1 MMVDHETVQ
10 SFNNLPTS
18 SGDNSSLVYWE
29 GANDNLTEIMKNII
43 KHSISKTGS
52 STNTSSNTGA
62 KGTNTN
68 TKNTNPPSQQNQPKN
83 KNTPDLMGKLFFLV
97 SCQLSFKH
105 TGILK
110 SSGGNNANDSY
121 SQNNPLLNPLVTS
134 VPVPTLSN
142 QRSQMVKE
150 LESSSSTTA
159 AAASSS
165 KNENKNSSSSV
176 TTNPLRVIIA
186 RNRYSEGETKTTTTT
201 TPIPIATST
210 SSVFSFPAGLKPTE
224 QSLLYAIPLEYCD
237 QCLYLDFLALCVSHV
252 PYTNTASPSPNKK
265 EGGGGETSLIMKQQ
279 KPYQILKHL
288 EAKLLALTLPTSQ
301 TDEAAHILTNFE
313 QQAEDEMRRYIERLM
328 EGLNENDAEDLQ
340 DMDKDIHTREATMR
354 LGIKFFSVS
363 FSFFC

>member
-1 MMVDHETVQ
+1 MMTDHEAVQ

-18 SGDNSSLVYWE
+18 GDNNSLVYWE

-52 STNTSSNTGA
+52 SNTSSNNNPSGA
-62 KGTNTN
+62 KGTTN
-68 TKNTNPPSQQNQPKN
+68 SKNANPSSQPNQQKS

-110 SSGGNNANDSY
+110 STGGNASDAY
-121 SQNNPLLNPLVTS
+121 SLNNPLLNPLVTS

-150 LESSSSTTA
+150 LESSASTA
-159 AAASSS
+159 SS
-165 KNENKNSSSSV
+165 KNENKNSSS

-186 RNRYSEGETKTTTTT
+186 RNRYSEGETKTATTT
-201 TPIPIATST
+201 TPTST

-252 PYTNTASPSPNKK
+252 PYTSTAIPSPNKK
-265 EGGGGETSLIMKQQ
+265 EGGGGELSLIMKQQ

-340 DMDKDIHTREATMR
+340 EMDKDIHTREATMR
-354 LGIKFFSVS
+354 
-363 FSFFC
+363 